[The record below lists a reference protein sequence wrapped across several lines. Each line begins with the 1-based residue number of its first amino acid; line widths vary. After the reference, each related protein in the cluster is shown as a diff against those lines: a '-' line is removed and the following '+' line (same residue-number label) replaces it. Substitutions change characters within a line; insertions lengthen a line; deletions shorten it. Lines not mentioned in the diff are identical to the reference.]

1 MTSAQAFDGGES
13 LGPLAAAVQR
23 RLALMKEQDLLGR
36 IWRRDHTVWKPDPT
50 EISNRLGWLT
60 VGSDLRARVPELA
73 EFAGTVAAEG
83 FTHALLL
90 GMGGSSLAPD
100 MFARTYGT
108 ADGALELTVLDT
120 THPVTIIRVEQ
131 SLDLGRTLFIVASK
145 SGGTLETISHFEH
158 FYSKVPDGSRFIA
171 ITDPGT
177 SLEALARSRGFRH
190 VFSNPPDIGGRY
202 SALSLFGLVPAALIG
217 VDLEALLASA
227 CAEAQADEPVTDP
240 VQSPGGWLGAVM
252 GEAALAGRDKLTFVI
267 PDAVAA
273 FGDWVEQLVAESTGK
288 EGKGIV
294 PVPGELLGTPEVY
307 GRDRLFVALGPL
319 AANPGLEA
327 LQAAGHP
334 VVSLDFCGTPD
345 LGAQLFR
352 FELATAVACSILGI
366 NAFDQPNVEA
376 AKQATRD
383 ILAQGPQGPPE
394 PGDAPALLAGV
405 SPGDY
410 IGIQAY
416 LDHSPEEAAT
426 LQRRRLGLR
435 DDHHVA
441 TTVGFGPRF
450 LHSTGQLQKGGPN
463 SGVFLQTT
471 DASRDVDVAIPGQPF
486 TFGTLIDAQSL
497 GDLQA
502 LRAQG
507 RRAARIHPA
516 ELQELA

>member
-1 MTSAQAFDGGES
+1 MTPAQSFDGDDS
-13 LGPLAAAVQR
+13 LGPLAVAVRR

-36 IWRRDHTVWKPDPT
+36 IWRRDYTVWKPDPT

-60 VGSDLRARVPELA
+60 VGSDMRVRVPELQD
-73 EFAGTVAAEG
+73 FARTAAAEG
-83 FTHALLL
+83 FTRALLL

-100 MFARTYGT
+100 MFARTFGT
-108 ADGALELTVLDT
+108 ASGALELTVLDT
-120 THPVTIIRVEQ
+120 THPVTITRVEQ
-131 SLDLGRTLFIVASK
+131 SLDLDHTLFIVASK

-158 FYSKVPDGSRFIA
+158 FYSRVPDGSRFIA

-177 SLEALARSRGFRH
+177 SLEALARSKGFRR

-217 VDLEALLASA
+217 VDLDALLASA
-227 CAEAQADEPVTDP
+227 CEEAHADEPTPDP
-240 VQSPGGWLGAVM
+240 AQSPGGRLGAVM

-267 PDAVAA
+267 PAGVAA

-294 PVPGELLGTPEVY
+294 PVPGEPLGPPEVY
-307 GRDRLFVALGPL
+307 GPDRLFVALGPMQ
-319 AANPGLEA
+319 AHPGLEA
-327 LQAAGHP
+327 LQGAGHP
-334 VVSLDFCGTPD
+334 VVTLDFAGPAE

-383 ILAQGPQGPPE
+383 ILAQGALGSPE
-394 PGDAPALLAGV
+394 PGDARAMLAGV

-410 IGIQAY
+410 IGVQAY
-416 LDHSPEEAAT
+416 LDHSSQEAAM
-426 LQRRRLGLR
+426 LQQRRLRFR
-435 DDHHVA
+435 DDHLVA

-450 LHSTGQLQKGGPN
+450 LHSTGQLHKGGPN
-463 SGVFLQTT
+463 SGVFLQAT
-471 DASRDVDVAIPGQPF
+471 DAPRDVDVPIPGQPF
-486 TFGTLIDAQSL
+486 TFGTLIDAQAL

-507 RRAARIHPA
+507 RRVARISPA
-516 ELQELA
+516 ELQDLA